1 MISIRKGTEKDV
13 ASLLKLIKELAV
25 YEKAGDQVVVTEQ
38 QLIADGFGEEKIF
51 DFFVAT
57 EIGKVIGIAL
67 YYTKYSTWEGKC
79 IYLEDIIVTQS
90 ARQKGVG
97 SKLFEAVIKVAKE
110 KKVRRMEWQVL
121 NWNEP
126 AIKFYKKYHAILDD
140 EWING
145 KLDFEKLQNF
155 KSFK

>member
-1 MISIRKGTEKDV
+1 M
-13 ASLLKLIKELAV
+13 
-25 YEKAGDQVVVTEQ
+25 
-38 QLIADGFGEEKIF
+38 
-51 DFFVAT
+51 
-57 EIGKVIGIAL
+57 
-67 YYTKYSTWEGKC
+67 
-79 IYLEDIIVTQS
+79 
-90 ARQKGVG
+90 G

-126 AIKFYKKYHAILDD
+126 AIKFYKKYNAILDD